1 MQFCTNCGRQL
12 ANDAAF
18 CDGCGQKLQAAAP
31 TQQAAPQKVET
42 IPPRDYKQEAIIK
55 RRPVLG
61 VLMILA
67 AVAIVVAVILMA
79 MAQY

>member
-1 MQFCTNCGRQL
+1 MKFCTKCGRQL
-12 ANDAAF
+12 ADDAAF
-18 CDGCGQKLQAAAP
+18 CDSCGHSFSTPKPQP
-31 TQQAAPQKVET
+31 APQNVEV